1 MGIAPKADSPG
12 ANPQP
17 PFGGLNRLEAYH
29 ITSLFL
35 CVAVEGS
42 GDAFQNPGIEMVS
55 VFECTLCP
63 GDAPLHLMPQ
73 RRLTS
78 SWDTTRPA

>member
-1 MGIAPKADSPG
+1 
-12 ANPQP
+12 
-17 PFGGLNRLEAYH
+17 
-29 ITSLFL
+29 
-35 CVAVEGS
+35 
-42 GDAFQNPGIEMVS
+42 MVS